1 MKRMELSLLLLI
13 ELALFGSLFQLGE
26 WQTAQIILLSQ
37 GGIALGLFAVAE
49 AGTPSP
55 ERSKRWVT
63 MLALVTGVGAGIFA
77 LSFKVHTPSPN
88 AAWPAVGALLL
99 DDQREVLGTVAA
111 AIGVFSVFG
120 TLILAR
126 RSGT

>member
-1 MKRMELSLLLLI
+1 MKRVEISLLFLI
-13 ELALFGSLFQLGE
+13 ELLLFGSLFHLGE

-49 AGTPSP
+49 AGSRPP
-55 ERSKRWVT
+55 ERSKKWAT
-63 MLALVTGVGAGIFA
+63 TLALAVGVGAGIFA
-77 LSFKVHTPSPN
+77 LSFKVTTPNPN
-88 AAWPAVGALLL
+88 AGWQAVGALLL
-99 DDQREVLGTVAA
+99 DDQREVLGTIATAV
-111 AIGVFSVFG
+111 GVFSVFG